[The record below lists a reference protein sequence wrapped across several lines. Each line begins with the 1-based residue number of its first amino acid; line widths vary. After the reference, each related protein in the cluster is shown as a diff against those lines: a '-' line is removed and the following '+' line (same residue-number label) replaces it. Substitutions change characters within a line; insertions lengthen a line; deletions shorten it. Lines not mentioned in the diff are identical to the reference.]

1 MVLNYIWIAFFVI
14 SFVIALCKLIFMGD
28 TAVFTDM
35 MTASTTSAK
44 SAFELSL
51 GLTGVLSL
59 WMGIMKIGE
68 KGGLVAA
75 LARVLSPVLCKI
87 FPDVPKGHPAMG
99 TMFMNFSANMLGLD
113 NAATPM
119 GLKAMQELQELNPKK
134 ETASN
139 PMIMFLVLNTS
150 GLTLIP
156 VSVLTFRTQ
165 MGAANPTDIFLPI
178 LLATTVATLVGLL
191 VTSIYQ
197 RINLFN
203 RTMVLFLLG
212 VCLFI
217 AGGTWGMM
225 QLSQVRIEALSTSL
239 AGVTLFSIIILF
251 ILSGVKAKINVYE
264 AFIEGAKD
272 GFGTA
277 VRIIPYLIA
286 ILVAI
291 AVFRASGGMD
301 VIMDGIAW
309 CAAALGADTDFVGAL
324 PTAIMK
330 PLSGSGARGM
340 MVDAMNTYGAD
351 SFAGRLA
358 CVFQGATD
366 TTFYILAVYFGSV
379 GIKKTRH
386 ALTCGLLADLAGIIA
401 AIVVGYIF
409 FG

>member
-1 MVLNYIWIAFFVI
+1 MVLNYIWIAFFI
-14 SFVIALCKLIFMGD
+14 LSFAIALGKLIFLGD
-28 TAVFTDM
+28 TTVFP
-35 MTASTTSAK
+35 AIVESTTKTAG

-75 LARVLSPVLCKI
+75 LARVLSPVLTKI

-119 GLKAMQELQELNPKK
+119 GLKAMQELQELNTQKD
-134 ETASN
+134 TASN

-156 VSVLTFRTQ
+156 VSVLTFRTAA
-165 MGAANPTDIFLPI
+165 GAANPTDVFLPI
-178 LLATTVATLVGLL
+178 LIATTVATLVGLI
-191 VTSIYQ
+191 VTCIYQ

-203 RTMVLFLLG
+203 RTLLLFILG
-212 VCLFI
+212 ICLFV
-217 AGGTWGMM
+217 AGGTWGML
-225 QLSQVRIEALSTSL
+225 QLSQIEIEAISTSL
-239 AGVTLFSIIILF
+239 ASIVLFSIIILF
-251 ILSGVKAKINVYE
+251 IVFGMRAKINVYE

-291 AVFRASGGMD
+291 GVFRASGGMD

-309 CAAALGADTDFVGAL
+309 
-324 PTAIMK
+324 M
-330 PLSGSGARGM
+330 
-340 MVDAMNTYGAD
+340 
-351 SFAGRLA
+351 
-358 CVFQGATD
+358 
-366 TTFYILAVYFGSV
+366 
-379 GIKKTRH
+379 
-386 ALTCGLLADLAGIIA
+386 
-401 AIVVGYIF
+401 
-409 FG
+409 

>member
-134 ETASN
+134 DTASN

-358 CVFQGATD
+358 CIFQGATD

-401 AIVVGYIF
+401 AIAMGYIF
-409 FG
+409 FK

>member
-134 ETASN
+134 DTASN

-203 RTMVLFLLG
+203 RTMVQIG
-212 VCLFI
+212 
-217 AGGTWGMM
+217 
-225 QLSQVRIEALSTSL
+225 
-239 AGVTLFSIIILF
+239 
-251 ILSGVKAKINVYE
+251 
-264 AFIEGAKD
+264 
-272 GFGTA
+272 
-277 VRIIPYLIA
+277 
-286 ILVAI
+286 
-291 AVFRASGGMD
+291 RAH
-301 VIMDGIAW
+301 V
-309 CAAALGADTDFVGAL
+309 
-324 PTAIMK
+324 
-330 PLSGSGARGM
+330 
-340 MVDAMNTYGAD
+340 
-351 SFAGRLA
+351 
-358 CVFQGATD
+358 
-366 TTFYILAVYFGSV
+366 
-379 GIKKTRH
+379 
-386 ALTCGLLADLAGIIA
+386 
-401 AIVVGYIF
+401 
-409 FG
+409 